1 MIEFMR
7 NKQNSAIPNG
17 VENLVIDCDTC
28 VVQDEEICKECVVT
42 FICNREPGEALVIDL
57 AEERAL
63 RLLNKNGLVPPLRH
77 LEVQADN

>member
-7 NKQNSAIPNG
+7 NKQNFAIP
-17 VENLVIDCDTC
+17 VKAETLVIDCDTC
-28 VVQDEEICKECVVT
+28 VVQDKEICKECVVT

-63 RLLNKNGLVPPLRH
+63 RLLNEKGLVPPLRH
-77 LEVQADN
+77 LEI

>member
-1 MIEFMR
+1 M
-7 NKQNSAIPNG
+7 
-17 VENLVIDCDTC
+17 
-28 VVQDEEICKECVVT
+28 QDEEICKECVVT

>member
-7 NKQNSAIPNG
+7 KKQNSTIPC
-17 VENLVIDCDTC
+17 ETRNLVIDCDTC
-28 VVQDEEICKECVVT
+28 VVQDEGICNECVVT

-57 AEERAL
+57 EEERAL
-63 RLLNKNGLVPPLRH
+63 RLLNKSGLVPPLRH

>member
-7 NKQNSAIPNG
+7 NKQNFAIP
-17 VENLVIDCDTC
+17 VKAETLVIDCDTC

-63 RLLNKNGLVPPLRH
+63 RLLNEKGLVPPLRH
-77 LEVQADN
+77 LEI